1 LPAVTPAVSGDA
13 AAGKT
18 PLRELAWVFFRL
30 GTTAFGGPA
39 AHVAMMREEVVERR
53 RWVSEERF
61 VDLYGATNLIPGPNS
76 TELAIHLGLERGGVP
91 GMLVAGACF
100 IVPAAT
106 ITLGL
111 TYAYVHYAYRPALGD
126 AFYGVK
132 PALLAIVA
140 AAIAKL
146 AKPTLKSRGRAWLAV
161 AIFVVALVP
170 SVPELALLFG
180 AGAVGSILF
189 KPPGAPPAR
198 DASASPG
205 SKLQGLAIV
214 PLLTAPALTA
224 AVAPTTAR
232 LLVYFLK
239 IGSVLY
245 GSGYVLVAFLRG
257 DLVDRWHWLT
267 EAQLVDLIAIGQFTP
282 GPVFTTA
289 TAVGYALGGFA
300 GAAAA
305 TFGIFFPSFVFV
317 VASHRLIKRL
327 RASPAM
333 SGFLDGVNVAA
344 IALMAA
350 VLISLA
356 RASFPSWPA
365 VVIAIAATV
374 LAVRTKLNATW
385 YLVGGAV
392 LGVVV
397 KRLGIA

>member
-1 LPAVTPAVSGDA
+1 MSSDEATGA
-13 AAGKT
+13 T

-146 AKPTLKSRGRAWLAV
+146 AKPTLKTRGRAWLAV
-161 AIFVVALVP
+161 AIFVAALFP

-180 AGAVGSILF
+180 AGAIGSMLF
-189 KPPGAPPAR
+189 RPPGATHAI
-198 DASASPG
+198 DSSGSSG
-205 SKLQGLAIV
+205 SKLRGLAIV
-214 PLLTAPALTA
+214 PLLTAPALTS
-224 AVAPTTAR
+224 AVVPTTAR

-317 VASHRLIKRL
+317 VASHRLISRL
-327 RASPAM
+327 RSSPVM

-365 VVIAIAATV
+365 VVIAIAATG
-374 LAVRTKLNATW
+374 LAVRTKLNPTW
-385 YLVGGAV
+385 FLVGGAV
-392 LGVVV
+392 LGVAV
-397 KRLGIA
+397 KRLGIG